1 MSGLKNLRKR
11 VVVSSI
17 IQKWHRS
24 LEQNI
29 QDSFCD
35 IRLHEEN
42 GSFGKLAFW
51 MLMTL
56 RYGIKRMI
64 DILFSFLL
72 VTIALPLFV
81 GIAAAIKWTSE
92 GPVFFRQER
101 VGHRGRL
108 FRIFKFRT
116 MIVEK
121 PNDQHR
127 KIIQGLINEEGA
139 EKEDVLAGYLEY
151 LDKRITKIG
160 HFLRASSLD
169 ELPQLFN
176 VLLGNMSLVGPRPHP
191 VYEVEEYKAWYKRRL
206 CVKPGL
212 TGWSKL
218 NLRLTPKNYE
228 EAILYDLWYVDHWN
242 IGLDLRIL
250 FLTVPFVL
258 SMKDAR

>member
-1 MSGLKNLRKR
+1 M
-11 VVVSSI
+11 VSSI

-228 EAILYDLWYVDHWN
+228 EAILYDMWYVDHWN